1 MLKKCVLYAFA
12 VCAVFMTVG
21 CSTPFTT
28 NTKRSAVEQYLL
40 ATTIER
46 LTEHAGLG
54 KYAKKKI
61 FFDYSYLKTQ
71 EDQVYLQGRLE
82 MIMSKY
88 NCIIVPKQEEAE
100 VMIQPLCGV
109 LATDYNTIFIGTP
122 ALPIPVPDTTISVVI
137 PEIPI
142 FKLYDRKAYG
152 RISFNIFDAK
162 TRKPLEVIPEICA
175 SSTHKNWVILLVPFK
190 TYNFSMSDTKETSS
204 KVDFIP

>member
-1 MLKKCVLYAFA
+1 MLKKVVLYVAA
-12 VCAVFMTVG
+12 LCAVFLAVG

-54 KYAKKKI
+54 KYAGKKI

-71 EDQVYLQGRLE
+71 EDQIYLQGRLE

-88 NCIIVPKQEEAE
+88 NCLIVPKQQEAD

-109 LATDYNTIFIGTP
+109 LATDYNTILLGTP
-122 ALPIPVPDTTISVVI
+122 ALPIPVPDTGISVVI

-152 RISFNIFDAK
+152 SISFNIFDAK
-162 TRKPLEVIPEICA
+162 TRKPLEVIPEIRA
-175 SSTHKNWVILLVPFK
+175 STSHKNWVVLLIPFK
-190 TYNFSMSDTKETSS
+190 TRNFSMSDTKDTSTQF
-204 KVDFIP
+204 DFVP